1 MDRRPYQ
8 AALRCRARSLRI
20 KGRKIAATPMP
31 KSWTSHS
38 LLRHDDGK
46 CGTRIS
52 KVMPET
58 RSAPERCENGAVQ
71 KVCGMMRRVDDAAGR
86 KAHARLAL
94 IVACLAAAIGMSSP
108 VLAELDQ
115 EPDRRI
121 RRPRQ
126 GYRAH
131 FSSRDSDQSHRRVR
145 RAQGDAPGVRHDP
158 AHRDAAYRLLRR
170 GRRDQ
175 VDRRGRAHLH
185 RVDVRRKSRPS
196 RRRAPGLRRLAH
208 ELQDASG
215 GDIGRQQRE
224 RPGAAG
230 RRGCRAAG

>member
-1 MDRRPYQ
+1 MDRRPHQ

-58 RSAPERCENGAVQ
+58 RSAPERCENGAGQ
-71 KVCGMMRRVDDAAGR
+71 KVCGMMRRVDDAAGLQGPR
-86 KAHARLAL
+86 PTCPDCCMPGSGHRHV
-94 IVACLAAAIGMSSP
+94 VASP
-108 VLAELDQ
+108 GRLDQ

-215 GDIGRQQRE
+215 GDIGRQQCE

-230 RRGCRAAG
+230 

>member
-1 MDRRPYQ
+1 M
-8 AALRCRARSLRI
+8 RI

-108 VLAELDQ
+108 VLADSIKKAS
-115 EPDRRI
+115 DAT
-121 RRPRQ
+121 RP
-126 GYRAH
+126 
-131 FSSRDSDQSHRRVR
+131 
-145 RAQGDAPGVRHDP
+145 
-158 AHRDAAYRLLRR
+158 
-170 GRRDQ
+170 
-175 VDRRGRAHLH
+175 
-185 RVDVRRKSRPS
+185 
-196 RRRAPGLRRLAH
+196 
-208 ELQDASG
+208 
-215 GDIGRQQRE
+215 
-224 RPGAAG
+224 
-230 RRGCRAAG
+230 